1 MNRLSP
7 LHVTLIFAVLSLL
20 LAFQA
25 KSHELRPAFLQIQQN
40 SAETFAVNWRVPAR
54 GDLRLSLD
62 VRFDQ
67 SVTPASTPRG
77 TFANG
82 SYTESWKVSHSDALA
97 NARITIDGLEQTM
110 TDALVHIQW
119 LDGREQVTRLLPDRT
134 ALVVEARGSS
144 SQIAAT
150 YFVLGVEHILLGID
164 HLLFVLALVL
174 LVSGLRQLVLTIT
187 AFTLAHSLTLA
198 AAVLGWV
205 SVPQGPVEAIIAL
218 SIVFVATEILH
229 KIHGHSTLAIRKPWL
244 VAFSFGLLHGLGF
257 AGALTEIG
265 VPQHAVPLSLAL
277 FNIGVEAG
285 QLAFIASLAGIVWLV
300 RRIPPVR
307 LWESRQGTSVTA
319 VTAWPVAYLVGGL
332 AAWWLI
338 DRSLAVVLG

>member
-25 KSHELRPAFLQIQQN
+25 KSHELRPAYLKIEQT
-40 SAETFAVNWRVPAR
+40 AEESFSVAWRVPAR
-54 GDLRLSLD
+54 GDLRLSLN
-62 VRFDQ
+62 VKFDK
-67 SVTPASTPRG
+67 SVSPVTPPRG
-77 TFANG
+77 AFA
-82 SYTESWKVSHSDALA
+82 SSFYTETWQISHSDSLA
-97 NARITIDGLEQTM
+97 DVRVTIDGLQQTM

-119 LDGREQVTRLLPDRT
+119 LDGREQVARLMPDQT
-134 ALVVEARGSS
+134 TLVVETRGSG

-150 YFVLGVEHILLGID
+150 YFTLGVEHILLGID

-174 LVSGLRQLVLTIT
+174 LVSGLRQLVWTIT

-205 SVPQGPVEAIIAL
+205 SVPQAPVEAIIAL
-218 SIVFVATEILH
+218 SIVFVASEILH
-229 KIHGHSTLAIRKPWL
+229 KVRGRSTLAIRKPWL
-244 VAFSFGLLHGLGF
+244 VAFGFGLLHGLGF

-265 VPQHAVPLSLAL
+265 VPQHAIPLSLAL

-285 QLAFIASLAGIVWLV
+285 QLAFITTLAALWWLARQV
-300 RRIPPVR
+300 PPVK
-307 LWESRQGTSVTA
+307 LWEASQSASATA
-319 VTAWPVAYLVGGL
+319 VVAWPTSYLVGGL
-332 AAWWLI
+332 AAWWLL
-338 DRSLAVVLG
+338 DRSLSLVLL